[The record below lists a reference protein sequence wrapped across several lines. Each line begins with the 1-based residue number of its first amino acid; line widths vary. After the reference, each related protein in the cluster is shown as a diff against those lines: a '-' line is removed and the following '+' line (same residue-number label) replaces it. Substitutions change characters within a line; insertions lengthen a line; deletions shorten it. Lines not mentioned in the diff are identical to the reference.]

1 MHATASQRAFPGLMF
16 ILMHRDTNR
25 TATTTRK
32 PFELSVEI
40 SSLCDIAE
48 ELHRSLLDQQ
58 RTIRRIDEVA
68 HTSFLEQWHMF
79 REEYCIIRETSEAA
93 AVKLA
98 ATIEYY
104 LSLQEE
110 TNDPA
115 EVDET
120 IDELSALN
128 KKLLQLRFGRREDFS
143 SLGTRLDAFSQ
154 SIDTVLRALRQ
165 RLEDD
170 IERPRLRL
178 VSLQHELE
186 SLEEKGR
193 SEREAAI
200 RENEENLMLFWS
212 PIPSFDAAQ
221 QSRMRPTHTNQQ
233 PRIPAQ
239 TESPMSP
246 RVIGGI
252 DFEEVARIEEL
263 RKQLNAMRATMDI
276 AKSALQEFAS
286 LNVNELTTAI
296 EGIKANVEKE
306 SKLLQKTF
314 SEVTNMLSRESNSYV
329 STLRRL
335 RADPSQTNQ
344 LANRAA
350 KQRVLSSSG
359 DWKQKARILM
369 EEYAKKMK

>member
-48 ELHRSLLDQQ
+48 ELHRLLLDQQ

-128 KKLLQLRFGRREDFS
+128 KLRFGRREDFIRVS
-143 SLGTRLDAFSQ
+143 IQCYAPSGNDLKTILRDPAFG
-154 SIDTVLRALRQ
+154 LC
-165 RLEDD
+165 
-170 IERPRLRL
+170 PY
-178 VSLQHELE
+178 
-186 SLEEKGR
+186 
-193 SEREAAI
+193 
-200 RENEENLMLFWS
+200 N
-212 PIPSFDAAQ
+212 
-221 QSRMRPTHTNQQ
+221 TNWK
-233 PRIPAQ
+233 
-239 TESPMSP
+239 
-246 RVIGGI
+246 